1 MQELKKYD
9 QKRLWQIFY
18 QFDEVERE
26 VLDKTIIVYDEVVEV
41 LDDLYFVILMLQSLE
56 RIQLLYELDDV
67 GLVEQVELEDDVTVV
82 LIDLL
87 HIEEEDDDMVD
98 EVVLVV
104 DEVDEV
110 EVGVSVVDVLD
121 NDTIELL
128 GFMIAHIVLDDE
140 DDEREV
146 LDVYE
151 YVVLFEVI
159 DEIEY

>member
-1 MQELKKYD
+1 MWELKKYD

-56 RIQLLYELDDV
+56 HIQLLYELDDV
-67 GLVEQVELEDDVTVV
+67 GLVEQVELEDDVRAV
-82 LIDLL
+82 LIDLS
-87 HIEEEDDDMVD
+87 HTEEEDDDMVD
-98 EVVLVV
+98 EVVRVI

-110 EVGVSVVDVLD
+110 DDIMLVVDVLV

-128 GFMIAHIVLDDE
+128 GVMIALTVLDE
-140 DDEREV
+140 VDDEPEV
-146 LDVYE
+146 LDMLERAQHY
-151 YVVLFEVI
+151 
-159 DEIEY
+159 DELDEMVC